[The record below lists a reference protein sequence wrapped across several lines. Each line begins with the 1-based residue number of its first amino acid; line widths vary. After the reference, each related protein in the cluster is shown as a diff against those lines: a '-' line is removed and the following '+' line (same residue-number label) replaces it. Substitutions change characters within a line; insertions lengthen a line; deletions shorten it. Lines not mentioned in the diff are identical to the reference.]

1 MVNDRIDKP
10 VFPIMPMRLRCVFAL
25 LLLLASTPLHA
36 IGTYQAPEDF
46 IRQVFAGKPPDP
58 KLLWLT
64 PAIQTEVVRILGHEY
79 AQRRVRYW
87 RQNARSAWIL
97 EEIGKE
103 EPITTGFIIEGG
115 RIEQIKVLI
124 YRESRGDEVRYPRF
138 TRQFKDARLTADK
151 GLDRTIDV
159 ISGATMSVSALTRLA
174 RLALYLHSQTEP

>member
-1 MVNDRIDKP
+1 MVNDVVDKP
-10 VFPIMPMRLRCVFAL
+10 LFPVMPMRLRRGFAL
-25 LLLLASTPLHA
+25 LLLLVSAPLQA

-46 IRQVFAGKPPDP
+46 IREVFAGKPPVP

-64 PAIQTEVVRILGHEY
+64 PAIQSEVVRILGHEY

-87 RQNARSAWIL
+87 RENMRSAWIL

-103 EPITTGFIIEGG
+103 EPITTGFVVEGG
-115 RIEQIKVLI
+115 RIEQVKVLI

-138 TRQFKDARLTADK
+138 TRQFKDARLTTDK

-159 ISGATMSVSALTRLA
+159 ISGATMSVSALMRLA
-174 RLALYLHSQTEP
+174 RLALYLHNQTEP